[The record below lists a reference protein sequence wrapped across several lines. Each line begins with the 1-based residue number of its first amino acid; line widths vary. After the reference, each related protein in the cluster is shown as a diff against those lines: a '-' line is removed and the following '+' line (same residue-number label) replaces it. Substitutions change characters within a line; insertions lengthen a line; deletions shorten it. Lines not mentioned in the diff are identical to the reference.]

1 MFVEKYY
8 KNPYTNEV
16 FPWEKQTLEVNG
28 VKFVANVVPM
38 FGSVGSLP
46 PRVSVLDTNGSYL
59 RSWKQTNFWAW
70 DIDVLEVHH
79 PLLGLITKS
88 QLNKPIK
95 LPNQKG
101 MLKRLKWILKSFDC
115 NGLVLEAEIGKGF
128 FKRKIYKLI

>member
-8 KNPYTNEV
+8 KNPYTEEIL
-16 FPWEKQTLEVNG
+16 PLETRTLEVNG
-28 VKFVANVVPM
+28 VKFIANVVPI

-46 PRVSVLDTNGSYL
+46 PGVSVLDTNSSFL

-70 DIDVLEVHH
+70 DIDVVEIHH
-79 PLLGLITKS
+79 PLLGLITKAH
-88 QLNKPIK
+88 LNTRIK

-101 MLKRLKWILKSFDC
+101 IFKNFKWILKSFDC
-115 NGLVLEAEIGKGF
+115 NGLVLEAEIGKGL